1 MSASPYPVARLNRSC
16 PAWGILCALVVTLL
30 LSGLALAAGA
40 PTEDDANAPPPP
52 LRVSIGIVDNNEP
65 YSWIEDGRVTGFSID
80 VLEALAAQANIEFEY
95 RAGSWPELYPAFLRG
110 EIDAIDEIS
119 YRPDR
124 ASQMLFT
131 EPYHY
136 RQTVIMHN
144 LDRPLPPVSS
154 LEQLRPYRIGIVS
167 DIYYKSVLLEHQIPV
182 VEYNGLPNLLRAL
195 AFGWVDA
202 IAGPEVTLRFL
213 ARKSGFNQLTVAGRP
228 SMNGLEMED
237 FRIAVGLDRT
247 ALHQRLQAALA
258 AIPTTQ
264 LRHLEEIW
272 QEFGGRE
279 IDATTPADV
288 LSEQSRAYV
297 RRLGPVRVG
306 IMRDYPPFSFHD
318 GGKVQGLAVDMLT
331 RVQDLTGL
339 QVIPVTD
346 RWSVLIDLFQRG
358 EIDVMSNISFS
369 PEREAFARFTHP
381 YHVIP
386 NVAFTR
392 RPELRLN
399 SPEDLRG
406 LRIALGN
413 GIYYEAPLRRLFGD
427 DVVAFSSQQ
436 SMFAALAEGTVD
448 VVLAALPHGNH
459 WVRELALAD
468 VRVAGE
474 LQLDGIGGEDLRFA
488 VRPALEPL
496 AGIIDQALQRISPT
510 ELRTIED
517 RWLGAALPERMTNPA
532 QDAANGA
539 RPITLSTTEQT
550 YLAQREHT
558 LRACVD
564 PAWMPIEGLD
574 QHGQL
579 TGMSSD
585 FLALFT
591 QRSGIHFKV
600 LPTASWE
607 ASVQAAIA
615 RECDLFTLAMETPER
630 LAYMDFSSPLY
641 MVPTAVLGRFET
653 PFIETLSD
661 LADKPVGV
669 VRNYAFLELL
679 RARNPSIRLVPVDSE
694 ADGLQRLQAG
704 ELYAYIGTLLTA
716 SHYIQQHKMVD
727 IKVIG
732 RAPLDWVL
740 ALGTRNDHPEL
751 AGIAQKLVDSIT
763 DQDRQTIEANWRTLR
778 IEERID
784 YRLLWQIVLAA
795 LLILSALFFW
805 NRKLNTLNRRLA
817 EANRLLEAHNL
828 IDGLTE
834 IGNRKY
840 FDREF
845 PRNFQQCR
853 RNRLGFM
860 VAMVDIDHF
869 KQVND
874 TWGHA
879 VGDQCLQQLATCL
892 REHFRRGTD
901 HLARIGGEEFVVFAS
916 FEDEDEAK
924 ACFEALRQKVEALRI
939 RAGNDT
945 FGFTISIGLYL
956 KKPVSAR
963 EASECLKIADE
974 ALYEAKRSGRNRCV
988 VHNRL
993 EGPQQRARSEVSD

>member
-16 PAWGILCALVVTLL
+16 PAWRILCALVVTLL

-40 PTEDDANAPPPP
+40 PTENDANAPPPP

-136 RQTVIMHN
+136 RQTVIMHS

-154 LEQLRPYRIGIVS
+154 LEQLRPYRVGIVS

-213 ARKSGFNQLTVAGRP
+213 ARKSGFNQLAVAGRP

-413 GIYYEAPLRRLFGD
+413 GIYYEAPLRRLFSD

-517 RWLGAALPERMTNPA
+517 RWLGAAVEDAGDRTRGA
-532 QDAANGA
+532 DDAAQ
-539 RPITLSTTEQT
+539 PIVLNAAEQDYLQSRGHSLSV
-550 YLAQREHT
+550 
-558 LRACVD
+558 CVT
-564 PAWMPIEGLD
+564 PNWMPMVGLNQD
-574 QHGQL
+574 GLL

-585 FLALFT
+585 FLTLFT
-591 QRSGIHFKV
+591 KRSGIQFEITP
-600 LPTASWE
+600 LPSLKASL
-607 ASVQAAIA
+607 QAMMD
-615 RECDLFTLAMETPER
+615 RSCDILPLAMKTSER
-630 LAYMDFSSPLY
+630 LAYLNFTTPLY
-641 MVPTAVLGRFET
+641 VVPSVVLGRRET
-653 PFIETLSD
+653 PFIDDMSELN
-661 LADKPVGV
+661 DKSVGI
-669 VRNYAFLELL
+669 VRDSAFIELM
-679 RARNPSIRLVPVDSE
+679 RTRYPQIRLVMVDNQE
-694 ADGLQRLQAG
+694 DGLRRLQRG
-704 ELYAYIGTLLTA
+704 DVYAYLGTLLTA
-716 SHYIQQHKMVD
+716 SHYLQQHRITD
-727 IKVIG
+727 IKFIG
-732 RAPLDWVL
+732 RAPLDGAL
-740 ALGTRNDHPEL
+740 AMATRNDHPEL

-763 DQDRQTIEANWRTLR
+763 DQERQTIETNWRTLHV
-778 IEERID
+778 EERID

-805 NRKLNTLNRRLA
+805 NRKLKTLNRRLA

-924 ACFEALRQKVEALRI
+924 ACFEALRQKVAALRI

-993 EGPQQRARSEVSD
+993 EDPQQRARSEVPG

>member
-1 MSASPYPVARLNRSC
+1 
-16 PAWGILCALVVTLL
+16 
-30 LSGLALAAGA
+30 
-40 PTEDDANAPPPP
+40 
-52 LRVSIGIVDNNEP
+52 
-65 YSWIEDGRVTGFSID
+65 
-80 VLEALAAQANIEFEY
+80 
-95 RAGSWPELYPAFLRG
+95 
-110 EIDAIDEIS
+110 
-119 YRPDR
+119 
-124 ASQMLFT
+124 
-131 EPYHY
+131 
-136 RQTVIMHN
+136 
-144 LDRPLPPVSS
+144 
-154 LEQLRPYRIGIVS
+154 
-167 DIYYKSVLLEHQIPV
+167 
-182 VEYNGLPNLLRAL
+182 
-195 AFGWVDA
+195 
-202 IAGPEVTLRFL
+202 
-213 ARKSGFNQLTVAGRP
+213 
-228 SMNGLEMED
+228 
-237 FRIAVGLDRT
+237 
-247 ALHQRLQAALA
+247 
-258 AIPTTQ
+258 
-264 LRHLEEIW
+264 
-272 QEFGGRE
+272 E

-517 RWLGAALPERMTNPA
+517 RWLGAAVEDAGDRTRGA
-532 QDAANGA
+532 DDAAQ
-539 RPITLSTTEQT
+539 PIVLNAAEQDYLQSRGHSLSV
-550 YLAQREHT
+550 
-558 LRACVD
+558 CVT
-564 PAWMPIEGLD
+564 PNWMPMVGLNQD
-574 QHGQL
+574 GLL
-579 TGMSSD
+579 TGMSFD
-585 FLALFT
+585 FLTLFT
-591 QRSGIHFKV
+591 KRSGIQFEITP
-600 LPTASWE
+600 LPSLKASL
-607 ASVQAAIA
+607 QAMMD
-615 RECDLFTLAMETPER
+615 RSCDILPLAMKTSER
-630 LAYMDFSSPLY
+630 LGYLNFTTPLY
-641 MVPTAVLGRFET
+641 VVPSVVLGRRET
-653 PFIETLSD
+653 PFIDDMSELN
-661 LADKPVGV
+661 DKSVGI
-669 VRNYAFLELL
+669 VRDSAFIELM
-679 RARNPSIRLVPVDSE
+679 RTRYPQIRLVMVDNQE
-694 ADGLQRLQAG
+694 DGLRRLQRG
-704 ELYAYIGTLLTA
+704 DVYAYLGTLLTA
-716 SHYIQQHKMVD
+716 SHYLQQHRITD
-727 IKVIG
+727 IKFIG
-732 RAPLDWVL
+732 RAPLDGAL
-740 ALGTRNDHPEL
+740 AMATRNDHPEL

-763 DQDRQTIEANWRTLR
+763 DQERQAIETNWRTLHV
-778 IEERID
+778 EERID

-805 NRKLNTLNRRLA
+805 NRKLKTLNRRLA

-879 VGDQCLQQLATCL
+879 AGDQCLQQLAACL

-993 EGPQQRARSEVSD
+993 EDPQQRARSEVPG